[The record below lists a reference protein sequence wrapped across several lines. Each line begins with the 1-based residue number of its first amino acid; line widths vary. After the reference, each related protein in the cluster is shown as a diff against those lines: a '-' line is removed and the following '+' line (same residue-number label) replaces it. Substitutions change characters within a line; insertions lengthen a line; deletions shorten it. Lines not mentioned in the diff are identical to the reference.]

1 MTFESTHRDM
11 CVRRMRTDFSTLLTL
26 VKGRPSNGAGVH
38 NVREDTR
45 IWTKPGRSLTR
56 PDQLFKMAEIR
67 SGFLI
72 RGSMSDTVYPNKATH
87 SSDALF
93 CV

>member
-1 MTFESTHRDM
+1 MTIKSTHRDM
-11 CVRRMRTDFSTLLTL
+11 CVRRMRTDFSTLLIL
-26 VKGRPSNGAGVH
+26 LKGRPSNGAGVH

-45 IWTKPGRSLTR
+45 IWTKPGRNLTR
-56 PDQLFKMAEIR
+56 PDQLFKMAEMR

-72 RGSMSDTVYPNKATH
+72 RQSISYIVCLSEATH

-93 CV
+93 RV